1 MFIPAEVFIK
11 NDIQVIKL
19 SSTLYSRP
27 IYTDWKLIYL
37 RKLLQCP
44 KKHCLSLSYVNKIN
58 KLFERIVYNRFIV
71 YLNDLHSTVTAL
83 LEATDNWALN
93 IDQSDVNAVVF
104 LDLKKAFDTVNH
116 EILLR
121 KLWHYGVRDLMHD
134 WLLQW
139 TFRKMVCEWLI
150 ITVSSFTVWHTPEDF
165 FGPLLFLIFISDLPN
180 YQSYSIPRMYADDT
194 SLTFTNGDMNE
205 LNK

>member
-1 MFIPAEVFIK
+1 M
-11 NDIQVIKL
+11 
-19 SSTLYSRP
+19 
-27 IYTDWKLIYL
+27 
-37 RKLLQCP
+37 
-44 KKHCLSLSYVNKIN
+44 
-58 KLFERIVYNRFIV
+58 
-71 YLNDLHSTVTAL
+71 
-83 LEATDNWALN
+83 EATDNWALN
-93 IDQSDVNAVVF
+93 IDQGEVNAVVF

-139 TFRKMVCEWLI
+139 TFRKMVCECGI
-150 ITVSSFTVWHTPEDF
+150 PQRTIV
-165 FGPLLFLIFISDLPN
+165 GPLLFLIFISDLPN
-180 YQSYSIPRMYADDT
+180 YQSYSISRMYADDT